1 MSHTRAGII
10 LGVVLAFA
18 TIFGGWAGLL
28 WAVLFGTLGGVVGA
42 HLDGTLDLRSLLRG
56 RE

>member
-10 LGVVLAFA
+10 LGLILAFA
-18 TIFGGWAGLL
+18 TILGGWAGLL

-42 HLDGTLDLRSLLRG
+42 HLDGTLNLGALLRG

>member
-10 LGVVLAFA
+10 LGLVLAFA

-28 WAVLFGTLGGVVGA
+28 WAVLFGTL
-42 HLDGTLDLRSLLRG
+42 DLRSLLRG
-56 RE
+56 RD

>member
-10 LGVVLAFA
+10 LGLVLAFA
-18 TIFGGWAGLL
+18 TIIGGWAGLL

>member
-1 MSHTRAGII
+1 MSHTGPEHPGTRP
-10 LGVVLAFA
+10 LT

>member
-10 LGVVLAFA
+10 LGLVLAFA
-18 TIFGGWAGLL
+18 TIFGGWSGLL